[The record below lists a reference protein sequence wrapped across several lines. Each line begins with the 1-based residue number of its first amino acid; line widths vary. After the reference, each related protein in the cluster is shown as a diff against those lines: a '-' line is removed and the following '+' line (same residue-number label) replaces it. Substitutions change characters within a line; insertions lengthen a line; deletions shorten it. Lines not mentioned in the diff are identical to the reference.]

1 MFFFVFF
8 SQGNPLKE
16 YTLENLTYDLNG
28 VEDEFPLEK
37 ASWRWPILI
46 FGSVVENTSSRW
58 LFQRFCVFIK
68 FIPENY
74 DPIWGAYTLED

>member
-1 MFFFVFF
+1 MIRHVFLVFF

-37 ASWRWPILI
+37 ASW
-46 FGSVVENTSSRW
+46 
-58 LFQRFCVFIK
+58 
-68 FIPENY
+68 
-74 DPIWGAYTLED
+74 